1 MLRHNLLIIFRNAK
15 RSAGVFAIN
24 LIGLASGLTC
34 ALLIYLWVK
43 DEVSID
49 SFYKNGDRLYFAWEH
64 RKKADGIWTSSR
76 TNGPLAHALKDDV
89 PEVELSCTTTRSDNF
104 SLQVKDTELKVD
116 GRYAGVEFFELF
128 SLPMVEGQAGQ
139 VLKDIKSIVISRNVA
154 KLLFGDPGSALNQM
168 IEVDHGDQFM
178 VSGVFEDLPQQSS
191 ERFDFVL
198 PFSFFESK
206 EPWAKEW
213 GSTSFAT
220 YVLLREGAD
229 INKVNAKIADFVS
242 IKTDDPSKYKTLFL
256 KPFKEVYLYSEYKN
270 GVQVGGRIVYVR
282 LFSIIALFILTI
294 ACINFMNLSTAKSSQ
309 RIKEVG
315 IKKAMGAGRWTL
327 LAQHIGE
334 SLVTSYL
341 SLALALLATDLCM
354 HPFNNITGKSLSL
367 HFDGQMI
374 LVLIAI
380 GFVTGILAGTYPAFY
395 VSAFRP
401 AATLKGKL
409 HSTLGEVLIRKGLVV
424 FQFALSVILI
434 VSLLVVQSQ
443 IAFVRQ
449 ANLGYDRSN
458 VLMMPRQGDMW
469 DVKRLE
475 TFMAEADKI
484 PGVVGS
490 TVIGHNMTGHN
501 SGTWGLVWNG
511 KDPNDR
517 TEFESIGVGSNVEK
531 VFGFEIIQGRGIE
544 GNNPGD
550 SNKLVINETGAKFM
564 GLKNPIGEKVKLWGK
579 DSEIV
584 GIVKDFSYE
593 SLHQPNKPLFFR
605 LNNNAWLMAVKI
617 ERGKEQSV
625 IAALQ
630 ELHQKINPKF
640 TFVYNFLD
648 EQYQRQYSAE
658 QRVSKLSRYF
668 AGLAILIS
676 CLGLLGLAAFTAE
689 RRTKE
694 IGIRKVLG
702 SSEMGIVY
710 LLTSEFTKIVLLS
723 VLISLPVS
731 YFASQAWLDTFA
743 FRTTLNGWYFL
754 IAGVLALMIAWLTVS
769 VQAFR
774 AARVNPVSC
783 LKDQ

>member
-1 MLRHNLLIIFRNAK
+1 MLRHNLLIILRNAR

-43 DEVSID
+43 DEVSMD
-49 SFYKNGDRLYFAWEH
+49 AFYKNGDRIYFAWEH

-76 TNGPLAHALKDDV
+76 TNGPLGQALKDEV
-89 PEVELSCTTTRSDNF
+89 PEVELTCTTTRSDNF
-104 SLQVKDTELKVD
+104 SLQVKETELKVD
-116 GRYAGVEFFELF
+116 GRYAGKDFFELF
-128 SLPMVEGQAGQ
+128 SLPMVEGKAGQ
-139 VLKDIKSIVISRNVA
+139 VLNDMKSIVISRNVA
-154 KLLFGDPGSALNQM
+154 KMLFGDTGSALNQM
-168 IEVDHGDQFM
+168 IEVDHGDQFI

-198 PFSFFESK
+198 SFSFFESK
-206 EPWAKEW
+206 ESWAKEW

-220 YVLLREGAD
+220 YVLLREGTD
-229 INKVNAKIADFVS
+229 INQVNAKIADFVS
-242 IKTDDPSKYKTLFL
+242 IKTSDPSKYKTLFL
-256 KPFKEVYLYSEYKN
+256 KPFQEVYLYSEYLN
-270 GVQVGGRIVYVR
+270 GVQKGGRIVYVK
-282 LFSIIALFILTI
+282 LFSIIALFILSI
-294 ACINFMNLSTAKSSQ
+294 ACINFMNLSTAKSAQ

-341 SLALALLATDLCM
+341 ALLLALLVTDLCM
-354 HPFNNITGKSLSL
+354 RPFNNITGKSLSL
-367 HFDGQMI
+367 QFDGQMI
-374 LVLIAI
+374 VVLLAI
-380 GFVTGILAGTYPAFY
+380 GFITGLLAGTYPAFY

-401 AATLKGKL
+401 ATTLKGKL
-409 HSTLGEVLIRKGLVV
+409 HSSLGEVWIRKGLVV

-434 VSLLVVQSQ
+434 VSVLVVQSQ
-443 IAFVRQ
+443 IAFVQ
-449 ANLGYDRSN
+449 EANLGYDRSN

-475 TFMAEADKI
+475 TFLAEAERI
-484 PGVVGS
+484 PGKISS

-517 TEFESIGVGSNVEK
+517 TEFEQVGVGNNVDK
-531 VFGFEIIQGRGIE
+531 VFGFQIIQGRGID
-544 GNNPGD
+544 GSNLAD
-550 SNKLVINETGAKFM
+550 SNKLVINETAAKFM
-564 GLKNPIGEKVKLWGK
+564 ALKNPIGEKVTLWGK
-579 DSEIV
+579 ESEIV

-617 ERGKEQSV
+617 EKGKEQSV
-625 IAALQ
+625 VASLQ

-648 EQYQRQYSAE
+648 DQYQRQYASE

-731 YFASQAWLDTFA
+731 YFASNAWLDTFA
-743 FRTTLNGWYFL
+743 FRTSLNGWYFL
-754 IAGVLALMIAWLTVS
+754 IAGLLAVLIAWFTVS
-769 VQAFR
+769 IQAFR
-774 AARVNPVSC
+774 AARANPASC
-783 LKDQ
+783 LRDQ